1 MVLGTMRVLSSYTDP
16 TFSAR
21 KRSTG
26 EILRRVGRYL
36 IQYPWLTVG
45 TMASAILGQVFAL
58 AFPKLTQHI
67 IDEVIAKNQLDEL
80 WPFIGWIAGAFFF
93 SGVFNSLRIRIN
105 NHLEQNVVFDLR
117 RDVYAKLQRLPVSYF
132 DQRSSGD
139 LMTRVIEDVN
149 NVERV
154 LIDGTEQGVVAILSI
169 LGAFGFMLALHP
181 PLAFMALVPMP
192 FLVAGALWYTM
203 TAHSRYRALRE
214 SSSAMNALLF
224 DNLQGNRQ
232 IKAFGRES
240 HEDQRFAE
248 RAEGMR
254 AGNLKVMTAW
264 ATYSPAMDM
273 LGFLGTVCVLGYGGA
288 QVIQGQLAIGELVG
302 FLLYLNFFY
311 EPIRRLHGL
320 NQLMQGARAAGER
333 VFDILDRDSERAET
347 KETASLPPGPV
358 HGRVVF
364 DQVSFSYENG
374 KEILKNIDLEAPPGT
389 TVALVG
395 PTGAGKSTIVNLI
408 PAFYEV
414 TSGRI
419 LIDGVDIRAIPL
431 TDLRQLISVVSQ
443 EPFLFNGSVRENILY
458 GKIEATEAELLDAAE
473 AANCMEFITKFPDGM
488 ETRVGER
495 GVKLSVG
502 QKQRI
507 SIARALIKD
516 APILILDEATSSVD
530 TATERLIQEA
540 LDRLMRGRT
549 SFVIAHR
556 LSTIEKA
563 HQILVIQNGQIIEK
577 GLHQELLAQNGL
589 YARLTRIQNTRTLEE
604 LAFSAD

>member
-36 IQYPWLTVG
+36 LKYPWLTMG
-45 TMASAILGQVFAL
+45 TMTSAILGQVFAL

-67 IDEVIAKNQLDEL
+67 IDEVIGKNRMDQM
-80 WPFIGWIAGAFFF
+80 WPFIGWIAGAFFL
-93 SGVFNSLRIRIN
+93 SAVFNSLRIRIN

-169 LGAFGFMLALHP
+169 LGAFGFMVALHP

-214 SSSAMNALLF
+214 ASSAMNALLF

-254 AGNLKVMTAW
+254 AGSLKVMTAW

-333 VFDILDRDSERAET
+333 VFDILDRESERADA
-347 KETASLPPGPV
+347 KETISLPPAPV
-358 HGRVVF
+358 QGRVVF

-414 TSGRI
+414 SSGRI
-419 LIDGVDIRAIPL
+419 LIDGIDIRTIPL
-431 TDLRQLISVVSQ
+431 TELRQLISVVSQ
-443 EPFLFNGSVRENILY
+443 EPFLFNGTVRENILY
-458 GKIEATEAELLDAAE
+458 GKVEATEAELLDAAE
-473 AANCMEFITKFPDGM
+473 AANCMEFIAKFPDGM

-563 HQILVIQNGQIIEK
+563 HQILVIQNGHILEK
-577 GLHQELLAQNGL
+577 GRHHELLAQDGL

-604 LAFSAD
+604 LAFSTE

>member
-36 IQYPWLTVG
+36 LKYPWLTLG

-67 IDEVIAKNQLDEL
+67 IDEVIAKNRIDQM
-80 WPFIGWIAGAFFF
+80 WPFIGWIAGAFLL
-93 SGVFNSLRIRIN
+93 SAVFNSLRIRIN

-154 LIDGTEQGVVAILSI
+154 LIDGTEQGVVALLSI
-169 LGAFGFMLALHP
+169 LGAFGFMVALHP

-214 SSSAMNALLF
+214 ASSAMNALLF

-254 AGNLKVMTAW
+254 AGSLKVMTAW

-333 VFDILDRDSERAET
+333 VFDILDRESERADA
-347 KETASLPPGPV
+347 KETVPLPPAPV
-358 HGRVVF
+358 QGRVVF

-414 TSGRI
+414 SSGRI
-419 LIDGVDIRAIPL
+419 LIDGIDIRTIPL
-431 TDLRQLISVVSQ
+431 TELRQLISVVSQ
-443 EPFLFNGSVRENILY
+443 EPFLFNGTVRENILY

-473 AANCMEFITKFPDGM
+473 AANCMEFIAKFPDGM

-563 HQILVIQNGQIIEK
+563 HQILVIQNGHILEK
-577 GLHQELLAQNGL
+577 GRHHELLAQDGL

-604 LAFSAD
+604 LAFSLD